1 MRGKTI
7 EHSVSILSPVVL
19 LFVWEATARL
29 GLIDVRFFPAPSK
42 ILGALWELTVSGE
55 LLQHTGISLLRCLI
69 GFVIGAVPGVVLGL
83 TMGLFPLVRAA
94 IWPLVGALNPVPK
107 IAILPLVMLIFG
119 IGESSKWVI
128 IAVGVFFPVLINS
141 MAGVVGIE
149 KIYHDVGRNFG
160 ANNWNRYKTIALP
173 GALPMVITGLR
184 LAWGFALLL
193 IVAAEFIAAKSGL
206 GFLIWQSWQTFAIEE
221 MYVGII
227 VISLLG
233 VVSFLVLDFAARLLV
248 PWRPEGIA

>member
-1 MRGKTI
+1 
-7 EHSVSILSPVVL
+7 
-19 LFVWEATARL
+19 
-29 GLIDVRFFPAPSK
+29 
-42 ILGALWELTVSGE
+42 
-55 LLQHTGISLLRCLI
+55 
-69 GFVIGAVPGVVLGL
+69 
-83 TMGLFPLVRAA
+83 
-94 IWPLVGALNPVPK
+94 
-107 IAILPLVMLIFG
+107 
-119 IGESSKWVI
+119 
-128 IAVGVFFPVLINS
+128 
-141 MAGVVGIE
+141 
-149 KIYHDVGRNFG
+149 
-160 ANNWNRYKTIALP
+160 
-173 GALPMVITGLR
+173 MVITGLR

>member
-119 IGESSKWVI
+119 IGESSK
-128 IAVGVFFPVLINS
+128 
-141 MAGVVGIE
+141 
-149 KIYHDVGRNFG
+149 
-160 ANNWNRYKTIALP
+160 
-173 GALPMVITGLR
+173 
-184 LAWGFALLL
+184 
-193 IVAAEFIAAKSGL
+193 
-206 GFLIWQSWQTFAIEE
+206 
-221 MYVGII
+221 
-227 VISLLG
+227 
-233 VVSFLVLDFAARLLV
+233 
-248 PWRPEGIA
+248 